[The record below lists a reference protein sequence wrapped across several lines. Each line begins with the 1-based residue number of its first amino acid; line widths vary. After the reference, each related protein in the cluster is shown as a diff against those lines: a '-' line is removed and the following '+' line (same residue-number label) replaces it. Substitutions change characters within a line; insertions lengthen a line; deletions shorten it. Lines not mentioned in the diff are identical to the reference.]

1 MTKLEQ
7 ALCKLLGGSVLEL
20 GAETEDAVAEKVEAL
35 AAELPTLRE
44 KAAKCDELACAAETA
59 EKRKLIDAAVAENR
73 ITNAEVE
80 PLMKQSV
87 AFLSEYLATR
97 TAPAVPT
104 EKIPEAGKEDP
115 AGAAALSG
123 EEREIAE
130 RLGVSPEEYAASKK
144 TKNEEEK

>member
-35 AAELPTLRE
+35 AAELPGLRE

-59 EKRKLIDAAVAENR
+59 ERRKLIDAALAENK

-80 PLMKQSV
+80 PLMKQSTV
-87 AFLSEYLATR
+87 FLSEYLATR

-104 EKIPEAGKEDP
+104 AKLPEPGEKKEPGLSDEEKRIAG
-115 AGAAALSG
+115 GLGLS
-123 EEREIAE
+123 A
-130 RLGVSPEEYAASKK
+130 EEYAASRKAK
-144 TKNEEEK
+144 QHEEK